1 MKDGPFFLQMM
12 ARVCVGGGVPS
23 PLVEP
28 IVRRERK
35 GPT

>member
-12 ARVCVGGGVPS
+12 ARVCGGVPS
-23 PLVEP
+23 PLIEP
-28 IVRRERK
+28 IVGRERK